1 MRAMSPL
8 AIGPQKSTLSFAGTT
23 IRSPLKTIPS
33 TMVSSWNT
41 CLYCCTLAS
50 FVSIQSWLLHFLSAC
65 SAGSSSV
72 ASFTWFLVTA
82 LGVLHVTT

>member
-33 TMVSSWNT
+33 TMVSSWKT
-41 CLYCCTLAS
+41 CLYCCALAS
-50 FVSIQSWLLHFLSAC
+50 FVSIQPWLIHFFSAC